1 MEGIKEITPQKYAKW
16 YGCKPQYIHKLLKE
30 GQWGDLPEILK
41 VKRYSRF
48 YVLEV
53 PETFGKD
60 SYKEIMAKNAT

>member
-1 MEGIKEITPQKYAKW
+1 MGKKFKEITPQKYAKW

-30 GQWGDLPEILK
+30 EKWKNLPLIFK

-53 PETFGKD
+53 SETFGND
-60 SYKEIMAKNAT
+60 SYKEIIKTI